1 MTDDPK
7 TKSLTGRRPGL
18 YYGYVILGAAVLI
31 MVACFGINFA
41 FGIFFKPMLTEFNWT
56 RAVTSGA
63 FSLSW
68 LVTGFVAILAG
79 ALNDRFGPRVII
91 TGCGLLLGLGYVL
104 MSQVSTV
111 WQLYLFYGVIIGA
124 GLSVFIPLA
133 STVVRWFTER
143 TSMMTGILVTG
154 TGIAALI
161 GPPIADQL
169 IKAYNWRLS
178 YVIVGIVAL
187 VIIIP
192 LAQLLRRDPPLNRQV
207 TSSQSESVKPV
218 TNTWVEFSL
227 KEAAVTGQFW
237 LAFFMFFCLGFCLYS
252 VQVHL
257 APYVTDLGFSMT
269 TAATILG
276 VMGAATIVGR
286 LSMGAAGDKIG
297 NRYAFVIAFCLMS
310 AALFWL
316 IFSLNTWQ
324 FYLFASIFG
333 FAFGGGIAQQS
344 PMIAKLFGLRSLGLI
359 FGVVSLGFSFGAS
372 AGPLLTGYIFDTIG
386 GYRIAFIINVVI
398 AVLGLVF
405 TVLVKPA
412 RHD

>member
-1 MTDDPK
+1 
-7 TKSLTGRRPGL
+7 
-18 YYGYVILGAAVLI
+18 
-31 MVACFGINFA
+31 
-41 FGIFFKPMLTEFNWT
+41 
-56 RAVTSGA
+56 
-63 FSLSW
+63 
-68 LVTGFVAILAG
+68 
-79 ALNDRFGPRVII
+79 
-91 TGCGLLLGLGYVL
+91 
-104 MSQVSTV
+104 
-111 WQLYLFYGVIIGA
+111 
-124 GLSVFIPLA
+124 
-133 STVVRWFTER
+133 
-143 TSMMTGILVTG
+143 MMTGILVTG